1 MSQKTTTQKF
11 CSSFFKSLR
20 VPRAEPLGGGKR
32 IKMIYGEALSQ
43 GLPFFT
49 HQNNGIEVISVILAI
64 ILASAA
70 GIAAIDQIIKYFIVQ
85 GLAPNGSVTVINGLL
100 SLTYVENRGVAFGM
114 FQNHVWVFT
123 ALTSALIAVFIWMIV
138 RKKFSGKLFYVCAAL
153 MIGGGIGN
161 LIDRIFRGFV
171 VDYLSLS
178 FFPPVCNFADY
189 CITAGAVMLVFILL
203 FKSSRDKTL
212 KEGDGAKVKETVSS
226 DGASVSQ
233 DENAGNSP
241 DGEENGD

>member
-1 MSQKTTTQKF
+1 M
-11 CSSFFKSLR
+11 
-20 VPRAEPLGGGKR
+20 
-32 IKMIYGEALSQ
+32 
-43 GLPFFT
+43 
-49 HQNNGIEVISVILAI
+49 
-64 ILASAA
+64 
-70 GIAAIDQIIKYFIVQ
+70 
-85 GLAPNGSVTVINGLL
+85 
-100 SLTYVENRGVAFGM
+100 
-114 FQNHVWVFT
+114 
-123 ALTSALIAVFIWMIV
+123 
-138 RKKFSGKLFYVCAAL
+138 
-153 MIGGGIGN
+153 
-161 LIDRIFRGFV
+161 